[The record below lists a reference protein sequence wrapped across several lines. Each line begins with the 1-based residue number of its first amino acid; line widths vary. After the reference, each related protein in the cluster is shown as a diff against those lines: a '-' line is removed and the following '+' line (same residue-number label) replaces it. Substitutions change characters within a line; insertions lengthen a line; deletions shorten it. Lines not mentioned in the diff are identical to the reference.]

1 MDKKIKVLVAQNEV
15 GDIEEQKIYS
25 KMIIK
30 LFPRKLI
37 LMGF

>member
-1 MDKKIKVLVAQNEV
+1 MDKKKFVAAQNDV
-15 GDIEEQKIYS
+15 VDIEEQKIYS